1 MEARDEILRDLKE
14 TGALMEGHFILS
26 SGLHSPA
33 YVQCARLLQYPELAE
48 KYAKVL
54 SLFYSPG
61 EVDAVIG
68 PALGGVVLGYETAR
82 QLNARAI
89 FTERGDDGEM
99 LLRRGFEIEPGERI
113 LVAEDVI
120 TTGKSTVEVIKI
132 IREKEGVLAGV
143 CSLID
148 RGAGEFSPGLE
159 AASVVRLPI
168 DSYPADSCPLCRKG
182 VPPEKPGS
190 RKSII

>member
-1 MEARDEILRDLKE
+1 MDAGDEILRDLKA

-54 SLFYSPG
+54 SLFYNPG

-89 FTERGDDGEM
+89 FSERGDDGEM
-99 LLRRGFEIEPGERI
+99 LLRRGFEIKPGEKI

-148 RGAGEFSPGLE
+148 RGAGEFSPGIK
-159 AASVVRLPI
+159 ASSIVSLPI

-182 VPPEKPGS
+182 VSTDKPGS
-190 RKSII
+190 RKRII